1 MDKNY
6 QKTILAPKNAG
17 FTLIELLV
25 VVLIIGILAA
35 VALPQYEKTVEKAR
49 TSEALTAMNAIIQAE
64 QAYYLANG
72 TYAKEFTDLDV
83 DIPWEKTS
91 TKNRTNGIWD
101 LRISQTAIGST
112 GIGLHIGVVRTEGKY
127 KNNGFYYFLTPM
139 NNNQLLQTGQLYCV
153 ENWQCRGG
161 FCKQVMHVTSEG
173 TMHGGWA
180 SKCTYPM

>member
-1 MDKNY
+1 MSKIY
-6 QKTILAPKNAG
+6 QKLLPAGKNAG

-35 VALPQYEKTVEKAR
+35 VALPQYQKTVEKAR
-49 TSEALTAMNAIIQAE
+49 TAEALTAMKAVIQAQ

-91 TKNRTNGIWD
+91 TKIRTNGTWK
-101 LRISQTAIGST
+101 LVLSQTAVGSA
-112 GIGLHIGVVRTEGKY
+112 GVGQHIGITRLDGKY
-127 KNNGFYYFLTPM
+127 QNNGFYYFLTEM
-139 NNNQLLQTGQLYCV
+139 SNNQQLKTNQLYCV

-161 FCKQVMHVTSEG
+161 FCKKVMHVPSEG